1 MSHPIAKALEEAAAR
16 VGRTLSKDAAKAVSD
31 MYHSAGHGT
40 AQVVKNITEADA
52 RHAHEL
58 VSLAEKIAKNDG
70 KTGRGSRRRIR
81 QQADAR
87 SKIDAALGGR
97 RDYDVELVVDSR
109 KYPESAQHIH
119 EAQSGVSFSGPPSS
133 GVPGSPHPTVL
144 TIDRGGAD
152 ARRADSLRGIATA
165 PPLDRDEYPPAM
177 FKEGGTGAS
186 VKYIPES
193 DNRGSGS
200 AMGSALHSL
209 PDGTRVK
216 ITVR

>member
-119 EAQSGVSFSGPPSS
+119 EAQSGVSFSGPPPAACPAPRTPRSS
-133 GVPGSPHPTVL
+133 PSTAAGLTPAGPTPCGESPPPRRWTATSTRPRCSRRAEPEQASSTFRRATTGVPGPPWGARCTASP
-144 TIDRGGAD
+144 
-152 ARRADSLRGIATA
+152 TA
-165 PPLDRDEYPPAM
+165 HE
-177 FKEGGTGAS
+177 
-186 VKYIPES
+186 
-193 DNRGSGS
+193 
-200 AMGSALHSL
+200 
-209 PDGTRVK
+209 
-216 ITVR
+216 